1 MIYRRIKHPAVPS
14 FKTCFHFPSLPCTLF
29 PHAIGLTWFY
39 SKKKRVEGLV
49 CELYVYTSLRECV
62 CVCVCTRAN
71 RYKMKDT
78 QEAFIMISL
87 SSVDQKRPL
96 ISLTVFPCFFH
107 LHFLSH
113 HSLIHSALLSR
124 GCFHQRSSII
134 SKCHPPSTNH
144 LRHIRALISLTLL
157 AAGVWG

>member
-14 FKTCFHFPSLPCTLF
+14 FKTCFHFSSLSSTLF
-29 PHAIGLTWFY
+29 PYAIGLTWFY
-39 SKKKRVEGLV
+39 SKKKRKKSRRIGLRIV
-49 CELYVYTSLRECV
+49 CLYELVWACV
-62 CVCVCTRAN
+62 SVCTRAN

-107 LHFLSH
+107 LHFLSQ

-124 GCFHQRSSII
+124 GCFHQRSSVI
-134 SKCHPPSTNH
+134 SKWHPLPPHQSPQAYKNTH
-144 LRHIRALISLTLL
+144 
-157 AAGVWG
+157 